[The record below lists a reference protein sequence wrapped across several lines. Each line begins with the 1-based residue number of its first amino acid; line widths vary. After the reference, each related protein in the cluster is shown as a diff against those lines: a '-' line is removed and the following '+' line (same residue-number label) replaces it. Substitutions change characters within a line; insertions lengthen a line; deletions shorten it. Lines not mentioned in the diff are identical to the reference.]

1 MSKFLHKVNMLQ
13 VSGAIN
19 LPSFLHVESMHTHPA
34 ASFPFDCEGLTVN
47 LTALLV
53 YYVVVYFSLSRM
65 QSRGP
70 FSRFVLSA
78 HIKHC
83 LSLQMP

>member
-1 MSKFLHKVNMLQ
+1 MSKFLYKVKMLH

-19 LPSFLHVESMHTHPA
+19 LPSFLHAESMHTHPA

-53 YYVVVYFSLSRM
+53 YYVAVYFWLSRKRF
-65 QSRGP
+65 RGL

-83 LSLQMP
+83 LCLQLP